1 MKLDRIAHTLHR
13 AITSETGDS
22 LSLVRVPKDLARRL
36 NRLAGS
42 PIASRDELEARRAA
56 QTKLETLRREGGAEK
71 AAVVTAPVVVY
82 FEKGRNAR
90 ELGRVEELL
99 KSKDVTYTLSDVTG
113 DDATLSFVITKA
125 KCEKDQLPVVFVAGD
140 AIGRYN
146 DVVAADVSGKLDVA
160 IYGESRRPKVAAAS
174 GH

>member
-1 MKLDRIAHTLHR
+1 MKLDSLASTLHR
-13 AITSETGDS
+13 VITSETGDS
-22 LSLVRVPKDLARRL
+22 LALVRVPKDLARRL

-42 PIASRDELEARRAA
+42 PLASRSELDARRAA
-56 QTKLETLRREGGAEK
+56 QSKLDELRRVGGSEK
-71 AAVVTAPVVVY
+71 TASVTAPVVVY

-113 DDATLSFVITKA
+113 DDATLSFVLTKA
-125 KCEKDQLPVVFVAGD
+125 KRQKDELPIVLVAGD
-140 AIGRYN
+140 AIGTYN
-146 DVVAADVSGKLDVA
+146 DLVAFDVAGKLDVA
-160 IYGESRRPKVAAAS
+160 VFGESRRPKVA